1 MTRRRIR
8 ALVVKDLRLHW
19 KGIVG
24 VHAGAVVLCLSALAL
39 GGPRD
44 TGILGAFVANM
55 NVISLLLWGEWFISR
70 EKTKGT
76 FAWLGTLPISAFELG
91 ASKFF
96 VAGGCIV
103 SLWTLTSL
111 AFLRSQFFPDAWTA
125 WLVILLTLLLAGA
138 IVIASRWL
146 VRGKPGQMLP
156 FAAFLVL
163 TFAFMVGRRSG
174 VLDGILA
181 IWATASGRLFVAV
194 LVATAY
200 GGVCWMTIR
209 IVASRETRYFVE

>member
-1 MTRRRIR
+1 MTRRIR

-44 TGILGAFVANM
+44 PGTLGAFVANM

-91 ASKFF
+91 A
-96 VAGGCIV
+96 
-103 SLWTLTSL
+103 
-111 AFLRSQFFPDAWTA
+111 
-125 WLVILLTLLLAGA
+125 
-138 IVIASRWL
+138 
-146 VRGKPGQMLP
+146 
-156 FAAFLVL
+156 
-163 TFAFMVGRRSG
+163 
-174 VLDGILA
+174 
-181 IWATASGRLFVAV
+181 
-194 LVATAY
+194 AY